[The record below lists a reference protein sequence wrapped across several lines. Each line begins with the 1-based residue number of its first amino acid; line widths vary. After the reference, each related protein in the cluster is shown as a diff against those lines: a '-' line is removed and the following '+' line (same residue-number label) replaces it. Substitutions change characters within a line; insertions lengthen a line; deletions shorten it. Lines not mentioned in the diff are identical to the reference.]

1 MKQQSIILYLRL
13 EKRKSKRQRLSLQIP
28 LEQVLSAVRRRQAG
42 SPGQSLQASLCC
54 VPGAGCLH
62 FVSLSAF
69 VSFLSLSESAFL

>member
-28 LEQVLSAVRRRQAG
+28 LEQVLSAVRRHQAG
-42 SPGQSLQASLCC
+42 SPGQSLRASLCC
-54 VPGAGCLH
+54 VPGAGCLR
-62 FVSLSAF
+62 FVLLSAF